1 MNKSLGRIASILAL
15 IIGLMAVVAGGR
27 VLLGKDPGYYV
38 INWLVL
44 YNYTIGIL
52 AVFVAAPLIWSNHRY
67 AMPAATGIFGLH
79 VLVMLILLSGYREVV
94 APDSIVAMS
103 LRISVW
109 AAILVLMVLQS
120 RKNRKAAILK
130 TYG

>member
-27 VLLGKDPGYYV
+27 VLLGKDPGYFV
-38 INWLVL
+38 INWVVL

-52 AVFVAAPLIWSNHRY
+52 SVFLAAPLIWSNHRY
-67 AMPAATGIFGLH
+67 AMPAAAGIFGLH

-94 APDSIVAMS
+94 APDSITAMS

-120 RKNRKAAILK
+120 RKNRKAAIK
-130 TYG
+130 